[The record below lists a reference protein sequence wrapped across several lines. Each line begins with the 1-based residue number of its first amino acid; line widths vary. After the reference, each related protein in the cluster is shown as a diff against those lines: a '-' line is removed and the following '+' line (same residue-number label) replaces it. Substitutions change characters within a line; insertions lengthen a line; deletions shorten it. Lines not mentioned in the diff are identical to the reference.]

1 MSDRILKLNKHI
13 QRVFGEVL
21 QEEADVP
28 ADVLVTISKVDVRPN
43 LRSATVWLYVYPSD
57 KGEATVDHL
66 QEQIY
71 DLQGALNR
79 ELQLRPLPRIILRL
93 DHGIEHAQHIEEKLA
108 SIKKEPA
115 QPPTDAV

>member
-1 MSDRILKLNKHI
+1 MPDRIPKLNKHI
-13 QRVFGEVL
+13 QRVFGEIL
-21 QEEADVP
+21 QQEADVP
-28 ADVLVTISKVDVRPN
+28 VGVMVTISKVDVRPN
-43 LRSATVWLYVYPSD
+43 LRSATVWLYVYPAE

-66 QEQIY
+66 KEQLY

-108 SIKKEPA
+108 ALKTEPD
-115 QPPTDAV
+115 QPSADAV